1 MAGLSGVL
9 TFMTTIGEN
18 IWLLTYPL
26 KKLGVDLQRN
36 VSIIRLCSGQLVIHS
51 SAPFAPGDVDEI
63 SALGEPKWLV
73 EAMLDHDT
81 FANEGRAAFPGAA
94 YLAPPDFQSRVDF
107 SVYPILPAPPEWGTE
122 LEVLAVEGVP
132 SLQEYLFFHAPSR
145 TLITADLVFNFGY
158 DEPLWAEILLRAAV
172 GSEHHPG
179 MSRPF
184 KAAVKDKAAFQAS
197 MARMLAWDFD
207 CVIVAH
213 GEPIAT
219 GGKEKVAAMLQAA
232 GF

>member
-1 MAGLSGVL
+1 MN
-9 TFMTTIGEN
+9 TIGEN

-26 KKLGVDLQRN
+26 KKLGVDVQRN
-36 VSIIRLCSGQLVIHS
+36 VTIIRLHSGQLVIHS
-51 SAPFAPGDVDEI
+51 TAAFASNDVAEI

-81 FANEGRAAFPGAA
+81 FADEARAAFPDAI
-94 YLAPPDFQSRVDF
+94 YLAPPDFQEKVGF
-107 SVYPILPAPPEWGTE
+107 SVYPILPAPPAWGAE
-122 LEVLAVEGVP
+122 LEVLAVGGIP

-158 DEPLWAEILLRAAV
+158 DEPLWAELLLRVAI

-184 KAAVKDKAAFQAS
+184 KAAIKDEAAFKSS
-197 MARMLAWDFD
+197 MASMLAWDFD
-207 CVIVAH
+207 RVIVAH

-219 GGKEKVAAMLQAA
+219 GAKEKVAAMLRAA